1 MKALAVSRKI
11 LLEYWREPLLLGLIF
26 AFPVILLLF
35 YYLAF
40 GDTGQGM
47 AKHLKIMALNQD
59 SGALV
64 AGEHINLGDQLI
76 AQVVAARFEGLPIFD
91 LQAVKDRREAEINLR
106 EHKAALLLVIEP
118 DFSATLLSVASGSRE
133 AAAARL
139 SLLGYPSSDLYIF
152 ARSLLEG
159 LIAEFCRQ
167 ALGWEHNSLA
177 LGYEFTPGTG
187 TMSDFEFGVAGLI
200 VFGIMFLTISTAMT
214 LVREE
219 VNGTLERLR
228 LTGLTSLDLM
238 VGVTGAQLVLGV
250 LMVLVTFG
258 SARLMGFQ
266 GKGSLLLAIL
276 VGVLLSLSAVG
287 LGLVTACFSRNES
300 EAANL
305 GAVIGVML
313 ALISGAMY
321 PLPEIPLATIAGQ
334 TIQLYDFLPPA
345 HAARALQEILIFGKG
360 FRAVGYELIGL
371 TLLAVLI
378 LAASIGIYQRIKLR

>member
-118 DFSATLLSVASGSRE
+118 DFSATLLSASSGSRE

-321 PLPEIPLATIAGQ
+321 PLPEIPLGTIAGQ

-360 FRAVGYELIGL
+360 LRAVGYELIGL

>member
-360 FRAVGYELIGL
+360 LRAVGYELIGL

>member
-321 PLPEIPLATIAGQ
+321 PLPEIPLGTIAGQ

>member
-76 AQVVAARFEGLPIFD
+76 AQVVAACFEGLPIFD

-378 LAASIGIYQRIKLR
+378 LSASIGIYQRIKLR